1 MRPFFFFAVGL
12 ISPVP
17 AWALRVMTDDRVIAS
32 QEARFM
38 EGASFIMMLIGLIM
52 FIGMGLVQWGL
63 PHLSYRVLRR
73 RWPKLGVVR
82 TVPIVIGVVLLLW
95 YVLTQLVFERH
106 GSLNE
111 NLIYIG
117 ATLCGYLYPLI
128 PLLALR
134 WLRRNRPTPKP
145 SIHYGI
151 AAGIFAALSLIVWY
165 FLHQLTA
172 GSF

>member
-1 MRPFFFFAVGL
+1 MRRFFFFVICL
-12 ISPVP
+12 FSPVP

-38 EGASFIMMLIGLIM
+38 EGADFIMMLIGLVM

-63 PHLSYRVLRR
+63 PHLSYLVLRR
-73 RWPKLGVVR
+73 RLPQLGILR
-82 TVPIVIGVVLLLW
+82 TVPLVLLVALLLW
-95 YVLTQLVFERH
+95 YVLSQLVFERH

-128 PLLALR
+128 PLQALR
-134 WLRRNRPTPKP
+134 WLKSNRPALKP
-145 SIHYGI
+145 AIHHGI
-151 AAGIFAALSLIVWY
+151 ATGIFAVLSFIVW
-165 FLHQLTA
+165 FILRQLTT